1 MDFLFQNVVYLFRTD
16 FDSMSTTKMV
26 AIGVGTVAG
35 FSLVTYM
42 GLKYVGLV

>member
-1 MDFLFQNVVYLFRTD
+1 MDFLFQNVMYLFRT
-16 FDSMSTTKMV
+16 DSMSTTKMV